1 MNSKD
6 YSALMSHYY
15 KLLEKVNAQ
24 GDFSDFLFDYL
35 GQTFLVSW
43 INNRW
48 SDPRPMKKV
57 VLRKQNSTL
66 VEAFEMVKVEGND
79 KVNSFYMG
87 RYPVTQKEWKYVI
100 GDSPSEFKGDN
111 HPVDSVSW
119 DDTQEFLEKLN
130 EITGETYRLPTEA
143 EWEYAARGGNQS
155 KGYKFSGSNNP
166 KEVAWY
172 KDNSE
177 EATHSVGALKPNE
190 LGIFD
195 MSGNVWEWCQD
206 WSDEDEDTKVLRGGS
221 WYSDDYF
228 CEVSI
233 RNYYNPDF
241 RYNLL
246 GFRLVKE
253 I

>member
-1 MNSKD
+1 MKVIIPEKIVPLNVQEAEEVYPDVIRTKIG
-6 YSALMSHYY
+6 HYY
-15 KLLEKVNAQ
+15 YLKDVIVLEQNVNT
-24 GDFSDFLFDYL
+24 L
-35 GQTFLVSW
+35 GKERL
-43 INNRW
+43 
-48 SDPRPMKKV
+48 
-57 VLRKQNSTL
+57 TL
-66 VEAFEMVKVEGND
+66 D
-79 KVNSFYMG
+79 KVNFFEFVHVIGNKEIKDFRIGKYL
-87 RYPVTQKEWKYVI
+87 VTQQLWEAVM
-100 GDSPSEFKGDN
+100 GNNPAHFKGKFR
-111 HPVDSVSW
+111 PVDSVSW
-119 DDTQEFLEKLN
+119 NDTQEFIRKLN
-130 EITGETYRLPTEA
+130 EMTGETYRLPTEK
-143 EWEYAARGGNQS
+143 EWEFAARGGIYT
-155 KGYKFSGSNNP
+155 KGYKYSGNDAVAA
-166 KEVAWY
+166 VAWY

>member
-1 MNSKD
+1 MKVIIPKG
-6 YSALMSHYY
+6 ALPLNIKNVQEVYPGIVKAKTGLYY
-15 KLLEKVNAQ
+15 KVEDLIILENDQEVTIPIPE
-24 GDFSDFLFDYL
+24 DLF
-35 GQTFLVSW
+35 Q
-43 INNRW
+43 
-48 SDPRPMKKV
+48 
-57 VLRKQNSTL
+57 
-66 VEAFEMVKVEGND
+66 MVKVEGND
-79 KVNSFYMG
+79 NVNSFYMG

-155 KGYKFSGSNNP
+155 KGYKFAGGNAL

-172 KDNSE
+172 DENSNNS
-177 EATHSVGALKPNE
+177 TQPVGQLKPNE
-190 LGIFD
+190 LGIHD
-195 MSGNVWEWCQD
+195 MSGNVWEWCED
-206 WSDEDEDTKVLRGGS
+206 WYDVEKKYKILRGGS
-221 WYSDDYF
+221 WFNYDSY
-228 CEVSI
+228 CEFSS
-233 RNYYNPDF
+233 RYYYYPHV
-241 RYNLL
+241 RYNYF

>member
-1 MNSKD
+1 MKVIIPKGASPLNIKNVQEV
-6 YSALMSHYY
+6 YPGIVKAKTGLYY
-15 KLLEKVNAQ
+15 KVEDLIILENDQKVTIPIPQ
-24 GDFSDFLFDYL
+24 DLF
-35 GQTFLVSW
+35 Q
-43 INNRW
+43 
-48 SDPRPMKKV
+48 
-57 VLRKQNSTL
+57 
-66 VEAFEMVKVEGND
+66 MVKVEGND

-155 KGYKFSGSNNP
+155 KGYKFSGGNAL

-172 KDNSE
+172 DENSNNS
-177 EATHSVGALKPNE
+177 TQPVGQLKPNE
-190 LGIFD
+190 LGIHD
-195 MSGNVWEWCQD
+195 MSGNVWEWCED
-206 WSDEDEDTKVLRGGS
+206 WYDVEKKYKILRGGS
-221 WYSDDYF
+221 WSYSDDY
-228 CEVSI
+228 CEVSYRFSYSPYI
-233 RNYYNPDF
+233 
-241 RYNLL
+241 RYNYF